1 MDLDPLDQETQPA
14 TVIDLDT
21 RRTAFRRSAVGPW
34 RYAGVLERALT
45 DLGLRPRD
53 GRRGSVAADC
63 RDCLGRVLV
72 MRSET
77 PEIRCACGCRA
88 KVSVLIDRRF
98 GLRIWLRGAL
108 PEGVAS

>member
-1 MDLDPLDQETQPA
+1 MHDYDRQDRRAQAQIIHLADRRPRPA
-14 TVIDLDT
+14 
-21 RRTAFRRSAVGPW
+21 APRSPW
-34 RYAGVLERALT
+34 TYSGVLERALA

-53 GRRGSVAADC
+53 SRRGSVSADC
-63 RDCLGRVLV
+63 RDCLGRVVV
-72 MRSET
+72 MRSES